1 VKSESET
8 FASLN
13 FKMRRVL
20 ALRLFRE
27 RFVIA
32 RFAPGAVV
40 ALDELPGRVVSVT
53 RTDDETSVICGEGP
67 LPAAQHVDEGWR
79 CLAVRGPFAFQE
91 TGILAALTKCL
102 AEAAIGVM
110 AICTFDTDYLFVKE
124 DELASA
130 VEALR
135 RGGHQVE

>member
-1 VKSESET
+1 L
-8 FASLN
+8 LN
-13 FKMRRVL
+13 AGPDGSRRVL
-20 ALRLFRE
+20 ALRCLPE

-32 RFAPGAVV
+32 RFASDAEI
-40 ALDELPGRVVSVT
+40 ASEQLPGPLVSVT
-53 RTDDETSVICGEGP
+53 RTEDETSVICGEGS
-67 LPAAQHVDEGWR
+67 LPAAQRAEEGWR

-124 DELASA
+124 DDLASA
-130 VEALR
+130 VETLR
-135 RGGHQVE
+135 LGGHQVE